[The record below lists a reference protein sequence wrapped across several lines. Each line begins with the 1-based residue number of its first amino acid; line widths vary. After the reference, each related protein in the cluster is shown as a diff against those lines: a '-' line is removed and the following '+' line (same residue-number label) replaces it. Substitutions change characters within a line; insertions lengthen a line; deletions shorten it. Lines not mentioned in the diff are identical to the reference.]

1 MRSLEDCN
9 FLLIKIGIDR
19 GDGFLKFCT
28 SALDN
33 DNLVSKNES
42 GLSKNFKDSG
52 VKKTFLIAV
61 VPDVPQN
68 YVNVKKP

>member
-28 SALDN
+28 SVVDN

-52 VKKTFLIAV
+52 VKKTFLIAF